1 MSNSQ
6 CFACRSF
13 IQKIVKAFLY
23 IGWVV
28 PCSPNPPPFFFF
40 SFLIQLESFPVLP
53 VTYAHSWTLEAQPW
67 AQAASGST
75 QVCILLFVQSI
86 FLGVSG
92 TGILGYPSLKM
103 LSPLKKTNTKLISS
117 KFCISSSLSLFWSG
131 GEGEQKKKRG
141 KKTNSVF
148 GSFPLTEEHS
158 IFSHERNFWQT
169 RAKSQNDKHKQLK
182 KKKKNCHTQ

>member
-1 MSNSQ
+1 MSNGH

-23 IGWVV
+23 IDWLV
-28 PCSPNPPPFFFF
+28 PCFPPPPFFFL
-40 SFLIQLESFPVLP
+40 LIQLESFPVLP

-103 LSPLKKTNTKLISS
+103 LSPLKKNQTPN
-117 KFCISSSLSLFWSG
+117 SSLPNSVFLAHCLSSEV
-131 GEGEQKKKRG
+131 GERESKKKR
-141 KKTNSVF
+141 K
-148 GSFPLTEEHS
+148 EDQ
-158 IFSHERNFWQT
+158 FSFWQLSSHRRT
-169 RAKSQNDKHKQLK
+169 FHIFTWKEFLANQSKESKWQ
-182 KKKKNCHTQ
+182 T